1 MRLYKVVSPAGVF
14 EDSKAPRVESVGG
27 TKWAGSQ
34 TEARAARI
42 AFEAA
47 FKALKPLARP
57 EVTVAEVDVPTDK
70 AGLITFLNSL

>member
-14 EDSKAPRVESVGG
+14 EDGKTPRIESAGG
-27 TKWAGSQ
+27 TKWAGTQ
-34 TEARAARI
+34 ADARTARI
-42 AFEAA
+42 VFEAA

-70 AGLITFLNSL
+70 AGLIAFLNGL